1 MGRTAILRSMT
12 MIRRR
17 FLKLAAAAVALPAAP
32 RPAWPQTY
40 PSRPVRIVSI
50 SAAGGTSDISARL
63 MGQWLSERLGR
74 SFVIENR
81 PGAGGHIAAEL
92 VAQAPADG
100 YTLLTVSSNLMIG
113 ATLYDK
119 LNYNLVRDIAPIAGF
134 SRETS
139 VMLVHPSVPA
149 RTVPEFI
156 AHAKSHP
163 GKINMA
169 SAGIGSGP
177 HMQGELFKM
186 MTGVNMVHVPY
197 RGGGPALIDLLS
209 GQVQVMFPGTTA
221 SLAYIKSGRLRPLAV
236 TTATRSQALPDVP
249 TVGDFVL
256 GYEAS
261 AIFGLGAPRHTPVEI
276 VDRLN
281 QEINAAFR
289 DPTIRARIAESG
301 ASVLAGSPAEFGRLV
316 VDEIEKWANV
326 VKFSVAKPY

>member
-1 MGRTAILRSMT
+1 MRWVVILPPMT
-12 MIRRR
+12 MSRRR
-17 FLKLAAAAVALPAAP
+17 FLQCAAAAAALPASP
-32 RPAWPQTY
+32 HLAWTQTY

-50 SAAGGTSDISARL
+50 SAAGGTSDITARL
-63 MGQWLSERLGR
+63 MGQWLSERLGQ
-74 SFVIENR
+74 SFVVENR

-92 VAQAPADG
+92 VARAPADG
-100 YTLLTVSSNLMIG
+100 YTLLTVGSNLMIG

-119 LNYNLVRDIAPIAGF
+119 LNYHLVRDIAPIAGF

-156 AHAKSHP
+156 AHAKAHP

-169 SAGIGSGP
+169 SAGTGSGP

-197 RGGGPALIDLLS
+197 RGGGPALIDLLG
-209 GQVQVMFPGTTA
+209 GQVQVMFPGMTA
-221 SLAYIKSGRLRPLAV
+221 SIAYIKSGRVRPLAV

-249 TVGDFVL
+249 TVGDFVP

-261 AIFGLGAPRHTPVEI
+261 AIFGLGAPRDTPVEI

-281 QEINAAFR
+281 REINAAFR
-289 DPTIRARIAESG
+289 DPTIRARITEWG
-301 ASVLAGSPAEFGRLV
+301 ASVLAGSPAEFGALIA
-316 VDEIEKWANV
+316 DEIEKWAKV
-326 VKFSVAKPY
+326 VKFSGAKPE

>member
-1 MGRTAILRSMT
+1 MGRAAILHSMP

-17 FLKLAAAAVALPAAP
+17 FLELAAAVVSLPAAP
-32 RPAWPQTY
+32 GLAWTQTY

-50 SAAGGTSDISARL
+50 SAAGGTSDITARL
-63 MGQWLSERLGR
+63 MGQWLSERLGQ
-74 SFVIENR
+74 SFVVENR
-81 PGAGGHIAAEL
+81 PGAGGHIAAEF
-92 VAQAPADG
+92 VARAPADG

-119 LNYNLVRDIAPIAGF
+119 LNYNLVRDIAPVAGF

-149 RTVPEFI
+149 KTIPEFI
-156 AHAKSHP
+156 AHAKAHP
-163 GKINMA
+163 GKISMA
-169 SAGIGSGP
+169 SAGAGSGP

-186 MTGVNMVHVPY
+186 MTGINMVHVPY

-236 TTATRSQALPDVP
+236 TAATRSRALPDVP
-249 TVGDFVL
+249 AVGDFVP

-261 AIFGLGAPRHTPVEI
+261 AIFGLGAPRDTPVEI

-281 QEINAAFR
+281 REINAAFR
-289 DPTIRARIAESG
+289 DPTMKARIAESG
-301 ASVLAGSPAEFGRLV
+301 ASVLAGSPAEFGTLIA
-316 VDEIEKWANV
+316 DEIEKWAKV
-326 VKFSVAKPY
+326 VKFSGAKPD